1 MCILDHLKDILSRS
15 TYFHLDVKF
24 SWTLMMFQFSWCQ
37 NCKMILTEIEIRLL
51 TTQDH
56 VLSPSPETALYIPY
70 VS

>member
-1 MCILDHLKDILSRS
+1 MHFRSSQRHPLKIYLFSSRCEVLLD
-15 TYFHLDVKF
+15 TNDVSVF
-24 SWTLMMFQFSWCQ
+24 MVPD
-37 NCKMILTEIEIRLL
+37 CKMILTEIEIRLL